1 MGLQGPTLVN
11 SRENRFFR
19 SRQRPTAGPGLRQ
32 FATIG
37 ALICWPGA
45 ETVGPSTRG
54 RAVLPDPTIE
64 RPQYDISQGFMK
76 TIVRVLAITSVI
88 VASSPA
94 LAADPVFPSGAR
106 VGLVPAEGL
115 NVAKEF
121 LGFES
126 EDQKVKVGVAEIP
139 PAAFTTVEAAVK
151 EGKPTGTGSK
161 PEPFETAAGKA
172 FITSDTGKDGST
184 AVRLYSVIV
193 AGDKFT
199 GYIIAQAREDAAKP
213 VSDEAMRKMLASAKL
228 RNEVPVQEQ
237 LSLMP
242 FKIGELSDFKTVRT
256 LAPRSSILLTDG
268 SEDTTLDGAPYMV
281 IGLTAAGPEK
291 ADDRGRFAQ
300 QVAATI
306 PGIRNAR
313 ITSSEPMRID
323 GTAGYETRIEATAGK
338 NDTPVNVVQWL
349 RFGGGSSLRIIASS
363 TRDDWPKAFP
373 RFRAVR
379 DGIDP
384 R

>member
-1 MGLQGPTLVN
+1 
-11 SRENRFFR
+11 
-19 SRQRPTAGPGLRQ
+19 
-32 FATIG
+32 
-37 ALICWPGA
+37 
-45 ETVGPSTRG
+45 
-54 RAVLPDPTIE
+54 
-64 RPQYDISQGFMK
+64 MK
-76 TIVRVLAITSVI
+76 TIVRALAIASVI
-88 VASSPA
+88 VASPA
-94 LAADPVFPSGAR
+94 LAADPVFPSGSR

-115 NVAKEF
+115 AVAKEF
-121 LGFES
+121 LGFQS

-139 PAAFTTVEAAVK
+139 AEAFTTVETAVK
-151 EGKPTGTGSK
+151 EGKPSPTGVK

-172 FITSDTGKDGST
+172 FITSDTGKDGAT
-184 AVRLYSVIV
+184 TVKMYSVII

-228 RNEVPVQEQ
+228 RSDVPVEEQ

-242 FKIGELSDFKTVRT
+242 FKIGELSNFKTVRT

-268 SEDTTLDGAPYMV
+268 SEDTTRDGAPYMV

-291 ADDRGRFAQ
+291 QDDRGRFAE
-300 QVAATI
+300 QVARTI

-323 GTAGYETRIEATAGK
+323 GTAGYETRIDAVAGK
-338 NDTPVNVVQWL
+338 NDTPVTVVQWL
-349 RFGGGSSLRIIASS
+349 RFGGGTSLRIIASA
-363 TRDDWPKAFP
+363 TREEWPKAFP

>member
-1 MGLQGPTLVN
+1 
-11 SRENRFFR
+11 
-19 SRQRPTAGPGLRQ
+19 
-32 FATIG
+32 
-37 ALICWPGA
+37 
-45 ETVGPSTRG
+45 
-54 RAVLPDPTIE
+54 
-64 RPQYDISQGFMK
+64 MK
-76 TIVRVLAITSVI
+76 TIVRALAIASVVLA
-88 VASSPA
+88 SPA

-126 EDQKVKVGVAEIP
+126 PDQKVKVGVAEIP
-139 PAAFTTVEAAVK
+139 PAAFATVEAAVK

-161 PEPFETAAGKA
+161 PEAFETAAGKA
-172 FITSDTGKDGST
+172 FITSDTGKDGAT
-184 AVRLYSVIV
+184 TVKLYSVIV
-193 AGDKFT
+193 SGEKFT
-199 GYIIAQAREDAAKP
+199 GYIIAQVREDAAKP
-213 VSDEAMRKMLASAKL
+213 VSDEDMRKMLATAKL
-228 RNEVPVQEQ
+228 RNEVPTEEQ
-237 LSLMP
+237 LNLMP

-281 IGLTAAGPEK
+281 IGLTAAGPASPE
-291 ADDRGRFAQ
+291 DRGRFAQ

-313 ITSSEPMRID
+313 IISNEPQRID
-323 GTAGYETRIEATAGK
+323 GTAGFETRIEAVAGK
-338 NDTPVNVVQWL
+338 NDTPVTVVQWL
-349 RFGGGSSLRIIASS
+349 RFGGGTSLRIIASA
-363 TRDDWPKAFP
+363 TRDEWPKAFP

>member
-1 MGLQGPTLVN
+1 
-11 SRENRFFR
+11 
-19 SRQRPTAGPGLRQ
+19 
-32 FATIG
+32 
-37 ALICWPGA
+37 
-45 ETVGPSTRG
+45 
-54 RAVLPDPTIE
+54 
-64 RPQYDISQGFMK
+64 MK
-76 TIVRVLAITSVI
+76 TIVRALAIAAIVI
-88 VASSPA
+88 TSPA
-94 LAADPVFPSGAR
+94 LAADLVFPSGAR

-115 NVAKEF
+115 NVAREF

-126 EDQKVKVGVAEIP
+126 QDQKVKVGVAEIP
-139 PAAFTTVEAAVK
+139 PAAFATVEAAVK

-161 PEPFETAAGKA
+161 PEAFETAAGKA
-172 FITSDTGKDGST
+172 FITSDTGKDGAT
-184 AVRLYSVIV
+184 TVKLYSVIV
-193 AGDKFT
+193 AGEKFT
-199 GYIIAQAREDAAKP
+199 GYIIAQVREDAAKP
-213 VSDEAMRKMLASAKL
+213 VSDEDMRKMLATAKL
-228 RNEVPVQEQ
+228 RNEVPTEEQ
-237 LSLMP
+237 LGLMP

-281 IGLTAAGPEK
+281 IGLTAAGPASPE
-291 ADDRGRFAQ
+291 DRGRFAQ

-313 ITSSEPMRID
+313 IISNEPQRID
-323 GTAGYETRIEATAGK
+323 GTAGFETRIEAVAGK

-349 RFGGGSSLRIIASS
+349 RFGSGTSLRIIASS
-363 TRDDWPKAFP
+363 TRDEWPKAFP

>member
-1 MGLQGPTLVN
+1 
-11 SRENRFFR
+11 
-19 SRQRPTAGPGLRQ
+19 
-32 FATIG
+32 
-37 ALICWPGA
+37 
-45 ETVGPSTRG
+45 
-54 RAVLPDPTIE
+54 
-64 RPQYDISQGFMK
+64 MK
-76 TIVRVLAITSVI
+76 IIVRALVLTSLVI
-88 VASSPA
+88 ASPA

-115 NVAKEF
+115 AVAKEF

-126 EDQKVKVGVAEIP
+126 EDKKVRVGVAEIP
-139 PAAFTTVEAAVK
+139 AEAFAAVETAVQ
-151 EGKPTGTGSK
+151 EGKPSPTGVK

-172 FITSDTGKDGST
+172 FITSDTGKDGAAT
-184 AVRLYSVIV
+184 VKMYSVII

-213 VSDEAMRKMLASAKL
+213 LSDDAMRAMLASAKL
-228 RNEVPVQEQ
+228 RGEVPVEEQ
-237 LSLMP
+237 LGLMP

-256 LAPRSSILLTDG
+256 LAPRASILLTDG
-268 SEDTTLDGAPYMV
+268 TEDTTLDGAPYMV

-291 ADDRGRFAQ
+291 QDDRGRFAEQ
-300 QVAATI
+300 AARTI

-313 ITSSEPMRID
+313 ITSNEPMRID
-323 GTAGYETRIEATAGK
+323 GTPGYETRIDAVAGK
-338 NDTPVNVVQWL
+338 NDTPVTVVQWL